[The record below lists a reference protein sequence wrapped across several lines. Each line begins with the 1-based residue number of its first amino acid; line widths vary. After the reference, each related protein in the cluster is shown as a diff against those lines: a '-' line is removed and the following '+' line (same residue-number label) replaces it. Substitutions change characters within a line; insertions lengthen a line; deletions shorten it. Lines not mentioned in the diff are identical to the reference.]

1 MSKLEE
7 ILDNFP
13 DETFTVLDG
22 LDDAV
27 IGVDAYSDHMRLVYS
42 INEIVE
48 CFMRDGMTDEEA
60 IDFYEYNTARA
71 VPYMPNSPILIYTD
85 FF

>member
-1 MSKLEE
+1 MSKLQE

-13 DETFTVLDG
+13 DEEFTLLTG

-27 IGVDAYSDHMRLVYS
+27 IGVDAYCEPMRLVYS

-48 CFMRDGMTDEEA
+48 CFMREGMTDEEA
-60 IDFYEYNTARA
+60 IEYYEYNTARA
-71 VPYMPNSPILIYTD
+71 VPYIPNSPLLIYTD

>member
-1 MSKLEE
+1 MSKLQE

-13 DETFTVLDG
+13 DEEFTLLTG

-27 IGVDAYSDHMRLVYS
+27 IGVDAYCEPMRLVYS

-48 CFMRDGMTDEEA
+48 CFMREGMTDEEA
-60 IDFYEYNTARA
+60 IEYYEYNTARA
-71 VPYMPNSPILIYTD
+71 VPYLPNSPLLIYTD

>member
-1 MSKLEE
+1 MSKLQE

-13 DETFTVLDG
+13 DEEFTLLTG

-27 IGVDAYSDHMRLVYS
+27 IGVDAYCEPMRLVYS

-48 CFMRDGMTDEEA
+48 CFMREGMTDEEA
-60 IDFYEYNTARA
+60 IEYYEYNTARA
-71 VPYMPNSPILIYTD
+71 VPYFPNSPLLIYTD